1 MCQIKDNETQK
12 DCRYNSYTE
21 SSRVLQQRPIKG
33 GSTSS
38 LAAQPPQLLLLF
50 AFVIRFCRLSLR
62 SLSLSPPFPRMDRRS
77 HNVRIYCCCCCWYVK
92 GKIYMCTHVCVC
104 VFDSYIYYFCCCHP
118 AGHTYTH
125 VHTRTPET
133 HNSTICPLVFLSL
146 LNTFHPISPDSCCL
160 FRRRRYN
167 CFCFCFCFWF
177 WFFAFTC
184 FTRLRLRCGRTLVV
198 FGLPLQ
204 RKLQIKRRKKYNY
217 NNYNNND
224 GSVKV

>member
-38 LAAQPPQLLLLF
+38 LAAQPPQLLLLLF

-77 HNVRIYCCCCCWYVK
+77 HNVRIYCCCCCCWYVK

-104 VFDSYIYYFCCCHP
+104 SIHTYIIFV
-118 AGHTYTH
+118 AVTLLVTLTLTYTH
-125 VHTRTPET
+125 VHLRHTTPPYARLSSYLYLT
-133 HNSTICPLVFLSL
+133 HSTP
-146 LNTFHPISPDSCCL
+146 
-160 FRRRRYN
+160 FRPTPAA
-167 CFCFCFCFWF
+167 
-177 WFFAFTC
+177 FFAVAATIVFV
-184 FTRLRLRCGRTLVV
+184 FVSV
-198 FGLPLQ
+198 FGFGFLPLLVL
-204 RKLQIKRRKKYNY
+204 RGL
-217 NNYNNND
+217 
-224 GSVKV
+224 GLGVAVL